1 MPGGNPSMMSAL
13 MNSFSGF
20 GSRGGGGN
28 NYDEM
33 RYRAELEKWLK
44 DSETYRKA
52 QEQAQ
57 VASAWNQYLGDVEQT
72 QGQRL
77 SPEMTSALSMVSRFI
92 DNPTTAGMTSD
103 IMKNI
108 ASTNLQNAQ
117 WGEDQKK
124 YLLSKDPAY
133 GQDFVQFV
141 KDLKQPLVQ
150 INNGGPER
158 VRWLTPDEKQAAG
171 MNTNTPYYMD
181 KNGEIKA
188 PPASNERETNNAQ
201 NLTTMSNSL
210 KRLDIFERDN
220 PGYNPAEFGD
230 AMLRAVASQ
239 DDSLFGKAAA
249 GLQSQASKAYGTI
262 AKEWVQANRA
272 ILSGAEV
279 PETEFARDLSIY
291 FAAPNDP
298 PQILEMKRQMR
309 KDRIKSVEAIST
321 LPADQRAAAWKGMQQ
336 ADELKLQGLSQK
348 PGAVITDVLGNTQSP
363 GTPTLE
369 DSLANTA
376 RTLGRPLTPE
386 EIHKATANY
395 NRLTGG
401 R

>member
-13 MNSFSGF
+13 MGSMSGLVP
-20 GSRGGGGN
+20 RGGN
-28 NYDEM
+28 DYDEM

-52 QEQAQ
+52 QEQSQIANT
-57 VASAWNQYLGDVEQT
+57 WNQYLNDVEQT
-72 QGQRL
+72 QGGRL
-77 SPEMTSALSMVSRFI
+77 SPEMTSALSMVSRFV
-92 DNPTTAGMTSD
+92 DNPATAGMVSD
-103 IMKNI
+103 VMKSI

-124 YLLSKDPAY
+124 FLLSKDPAY
-133 GQDFVQFV
+133 GQDFVNFV
-141 KDLKQPLVQ
+141 KELKQPLVQ

-158 VRWLTPDEKQAAG
+158 VRWLTPEEKQQSG
-171 MNTNTPYYMD
+171 MNPNTPYYMD

-230 AMLRAVASQ
+230 AMLRSIASQ

-279 PETEFARDLSIY
+279 PETEFARDLAIY

-321 LPADQRAAAWKGMQQ
+321 LPADQRAAAWRGMQQ
-336 ADELKLQGLSQK
+336 ADELKLQGLNTQ
-348 PGAVITDVLGNTQSP
+348 PGKIVTDTLGNTQSTS
-363 GTPTLE
+363 TPTLE
-369 DSLANTA
+369 ESLANTA
-376 RTLGRPLTPE
+376 RSLGRELTPD
-386 EIHKATANY
+386 EIAKATANY
-395 NRLTGG
+395 RRLTGG
-401 R
+401 K

>member
-1 MPGGNPSMMSAL
+1 MPGGNPSAMSAL
-13 MNSFSGF
+13 MNAF
-20 GSRGGGGN
+20 GSIGSMGSSDT
-28 NYDEM
+28 DEM

-77 SPEMTSALSMVSRFI
+77 SPEMTSALAMVSRFI

-133 GQDFVQFV
+133 GQDFVNFV

-158 VRWLTPDEKQAAG
+158 VRWLSPEEKQNAG
-171 MNTNTPYYMD
+171 LNANTPYYMD

-230 AMLRAVASQ
+230 AMLRAIASQ
-239 DDSLFGKAAA
+239 DDSLFGKAAS

-336 ADELKLQGLSQK
+336 ADELKLQGLSSQ
-348 PGAVITDVLGNTQSP
+348 PGKIVTDVLGNTQSP

-369 DSLANTA
+369 QSLAATA
-376 RTLGRPLTPE
+376 AKRGRPLTPE
-386 EIHKATANY
+386 EIQKATANY
-395 NRLTGG
+395 NKLTGG
-401 R
+401 N

>member
-1 MPGGNPSMMSAL
+1 MPGGNPSAMSSL
-13 MNSFSGF
+13 MNAF
-20 GSRGGGGN
+20 GSIG
-28 NYDEM
+28 YLPSSDTEEE
-33 RYRAELEKWLK
+33 RYRAEMQKWLK
-44 DSETYRKA
+44 DSELYRKA
-52 QEQAQ
+52 QEQQQ
-57 VASAWNQYLGDVEQT
+57 VANEWNQYLGDVEQT
-72 QGQRL
+72 QGNRI
-77 SPEMTSALSMVSRFI
+77 SPEMQSALAMVSRFVN
-92 DNPTTAGMTSD
+92 NPTTAGMTSD

-124 YLLSKDPAY
+124 FLLSKDPAY
-133 GQDFVQFV
+133 GQDFVNFV
-141 KDLKQPLVQ
+141 KELKQPLVQ
-150 INNGGPER
+150 IGGNNMDKI
-158 VRWLTPDEKQAAG
+158 RWMTREEKRTAG
-171 MNTNTPYYMD
+171 VNENVPYYFAD
-181 KNGEIKA
+181 GKIQA
-188 PPASNERETNNAQ
+188 PPSSNERETNNAQ
-201 NLTTMSNSL
+201 NLTTMSNAL

-230 AMLRAVASQ
+230 AMLRSIASQ
-239 DDSLFGKAAA
+239 DDSLFGKAAG

-321 LPADQRAAAWKGMQQ
+321 LPADQRAAAWRGMQQ
-336 ADELKLQGLSQK
+336 ADELKLQGLGQK
-348 PGAVITDVLGNTQSP
+348 PGSIITDAIGNTQSP

-369 DSLANTA
+369 ESLANTA
-376 RTLGRPLTPE
+376 RTLGRELTPDE
-386 EIHKATANY
+386 VNKATSNY
-395 NRLTGG
+395 RRLTGG
-401 R
+401 K

>member
-1 MPGGNPSMMSAL
+1 MAGGNPSAMSAL
-13 MNSFSGF
+13 MNAF
-20 GSRGGGGN
+20 GSIGSFGSSDLE
-28 NYDEM
+28 DE
-33 RYRAELEKWLK
+33 RYRAEMQKWLK
-44 DSETYRKA
+44 DSELYRKA
-52 QEQAQ
+52 QEQQ
-57 VASAWNQYLGDVEQT
+57 RVANEWNQYLGDVEQA
-72 QGQRL
+72 QGGRI
-77 SPEMTSALSMVSRFI
+77 SPEMQSALAMVSRFVN
-92 DNPTTAGMTSD
+92 NPTTAGMTSD

-124 YLLSKDPAY
+124 FLLSKDPAY
-133 GQDFVQFV
+133 GQEFVQFV

-150 INNGGPER
+150 INNGGPEK
-158 VRWLTPDEKQAAG
+158 VRWLSPEEKQSAG
-171 MNTNTPYYMD
+171 VNPNTPYYMD

-230 AMLRAVASQ
+230 AMLRSIASQ
-239 DDSLFGKAAA
+239 DDSLFGKAAS

-321 LPADQRAAAWKGMQQ
+321 LPADQRAAAWRGMQQ
-336 ADELKLQGLSQK
+336 ADELKLQGLSQQ
-348 PGAVITDVLGNTQSP
+348 PGKIVTDALGNTQSP

-369 DSLANTA
+369 QSLAATA
-376 RTLGRPLTPE
+376 AKRGRPLTPE
-386 EIHKATANY
+386 EIEKATANY
-395 NRLTGG
+395 RKLTGG
-401 R
+401 Q

>member
-1 MPGGNPSMMSAL
+1 MPGGNPSAMSAL
-13 MNSFSGF
+13 MNAF
-20 GSRGGGGN
+20 GSMGSVGSS
-28 NYDEM
+28 DTEEM

-52 QEQAQ
+52 QEQQQIANT
-57 VASAWNQYLGDVEQT
+57 WNQYLGDVEQT

-77 SPEMTSALSMVSRFI
+77 SPEMVSALSMVSRFV
-92 DNPTTAGMTSD
+92 DNPATAGMVSD
-103 IMKNI
+103 VMKNI

-124 YLLSKDPAY
+124 FLLSKDPAY
-133 GQDFVQFV
+133 GQDFVNFV
-141 KDLKQPLVQ
+141 KELKQPLVQ

-158 VRWLTPDEKQAAG
+158 VRWLTPEEKQQSG
-171 MNTNTPYYMD
+171 MNPNTPYYMD

-230 AMLRAVASQ
+230 AMLRSIASQ
-239 DDSLFGKAAA
+239 DDSLFGKAAS

-321 LPADQRAAAWKGMQQ
+321 LPADQRAAAWRGMQQ

-348 PGAVITDVLGNTQSP
+348 PGSIITDAIGNTQSP

-369 DSLANTA
+369 ESLANTA
-376 RTLGRPLTPE
+376 RTLGRELTPD
-386 EIHKATANY
+386 EISKATSNY
-395 NRLTGG
+395 RRLTGG
-401 R
+401 K